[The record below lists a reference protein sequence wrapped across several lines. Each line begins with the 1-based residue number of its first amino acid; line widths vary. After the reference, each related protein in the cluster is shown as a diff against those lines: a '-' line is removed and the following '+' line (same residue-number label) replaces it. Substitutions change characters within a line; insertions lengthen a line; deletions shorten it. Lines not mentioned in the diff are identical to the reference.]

1 MQNAYT
7 WMLMILRK
15 AHISTNTCLHQ
26 GFGSIARAHRITTDS
41 APQFATAQRMYVK
54 LQNDYRA
61 SVEEVVIN
69 VVSTTRRWGGWRL
82 WR

>member
-26 GFGSIARAHRITTDS
+26 GFGSIARAHRITTAS
-41 APQFATAQRMYVK
+41 APQVATAQRS
-54 LQNDYRA
+54 R
-61 SVEEVVIN
+61 S
-69 VVSTTRRWGGWRL
+69 SRWDLRPVPLVCLYIVTSFMLTAAEPDG
-82 WR
+82 

>member
-26 GFGSIARAHRITTDS
+26 GFGSIARAYRITTAG
-41 APQFATAQRMYVK
+41 APQVATAQWTHGRLKVVK
-54 LQNDYRA
+54 QPVGAKAGAAGVPIYCHKPHA
-61 SVEEVVIN
+61 HS
-69 VVSTTRRWGGWRL
+69 
-82 WR
+82 